1 MEMKTMRLADGYEIH
16 LRWWAA
22 AGGAPRRGVVLYFHG
37 IQSHGGWYEA
47 SGAALAAAGFDV
59 CMPDRRG
66 SGLNAEPRGH
76 CTSVEQTT
84 SDAEALL
91 RYACEQSGFDRV
103 HVVGVSWGGKQ
114 AAWLAQPMPDRVASV
129 TLACPGMFPKVDLT
143 TTDKFR
149 VAMAMVNDR
158 DKLFDIPLNSAS
170 YFTDNPE
177 RIRYVDEDPIK
188 LTQVSA
194 CFLLASRQLD
204 KRLRKFDR
212 SAYRGPVH
220 LMLAGKERVI
230 DNVRTR
236 AWFESLPS
244 TQKRLSEFP
253 EASHTIEFERDPS
266 GFFEAMVSFV
276 VDCA

>member
-1 MEMKTMRLADGYEIH
+1 MRLADGYEIR

-22 AGGAPRRGVVLYFHG
+22 AGDAPKRGVVLYFHG

-47 SGAALAAAGFDV
+47 SGAALSAAGFDV

-66 SGLNAEPRGH
+66 SGLNAAPRGH
-76 CTSVEQTT
+76 CVSVEQTA

-91 RYACEQSGFDRV
+91 RYACEASEFNAA
-103 HVVGVSWGGKQ
+103 HLFGVSWGGKQ
-114 AAWLAQPMPDRVASV
+114 GVWLAQAMPDRVASI
-129 TLACPGMFPKVDLT
+129 TLACPGLFPKVDLT

-177 RIRYVDEDPIK
+177 RIRFVDEDPIK

-194 CFLLASRQLD
+194 SFLLASRQLD

-212 SAYRGPVH
+212 SSYRGPVH

-230 DNVRTR
+230 DNARTR
-236 AWFESLPS
+236 AWFDALPS
-244 TQKRLSEFP
+244 EMKRLSEFP
-253 EASHTIEFERDPS
+253 EASHTIEFEQDPS
-266 GFFEAMVSFV
+266 AFLEAVVGFVT
-276 VDCA
+276 DCV

>member
-1 MEMKTMRLADGYEIH
+1 MQLADGYEIH
-16 LRWWAA
+16 LRWWDAA
-22 AGGAPRRGVVLYFHG
+22 TPKRGVVLYFHG

-76 CTSVEQTT
+76 ATSFEQVATDT
-84 SDAEALL
+84 EQLL
-91 RYACEQSGFDRV
+91 RYACAAAGCDQA

-114 AAWLAQPMPDRVASV
+114 AVWLAQAMPEHVASI
-129 TLACPGMFPKVDLT
+129 TLACPGLFPKVDLT
-143 TTDKFR
+143 TSDKFR
-149 VAMAMVNDR
+149 VAMAMINER

-177 RIRYVDEDPIK
+177 RIRFVDEDPIK
-188 LTQVSA
+188 LTRVSA
-194 CFLLASRQLD
+194 SFLLASRQLD

-230 DNVRTR
+230 DNAATR
-236 AWFESLPS
+236 AWFDVLPS
-244 TQKRLSEFP
+244 ARKRLSEFP

-266 GFFEAMVSFV
+266 AFVEAMISFV
-276 VDCA
+276 VDRV

>member
-1 MEMKTMRLADGYEIH
+1 MRTMRLADGYEIH
-16 LRWWAA
+16 LRWWES
-22 AGGAPRRGVVLYFHG
+22 AGDAPKRGVVLYFHG

-66 SGLNAEPRGH
+66 SGANAEPRGH
-76 CTSVEQTT
+76 AESFEQVA

-91 RYACEQSGFDRV
+91 DFACHESGRPSA

-114 AAWLAQPMPDRVASV
+114 TAWLAQVKPAQVASI
-129 TLACPGMFPKVDLT
+129 TLACPGLFPKIDLT
-143 TTDKFR
+143 TTEKFR

-158 DKLFDIPLNSAS
+158 NRLFDIPLNSAS

-188 LTQVSA
+188 LTRVSA
-194 CFLLASRQLD
+194 SFLLASRQMD
-204 KRLRKFDR
+204 KRLRKFAQ
-212 SAYRGPVH
+212 SPYRGPVH
-220 LMLAGKERVI
+220 LILAGNERVI
-230 DNVRTR
+230 DNAATR

-244 TQKRLSEFP
+244 SLKRLSEFP

-266 GFFEAMVSFV
+266 AFLDAMTTFLIQ
-276 VDCA
+276 VD